1 MFSGFWVK
9 GAFTKLVLIGRM
21 SGDVVACVQAPTG
34 SKTRSVQRFRE
45 TKTPG
50 RNRQ

>member
-1 MFSGFWVK
+1 MVSGFWVK
-9 GAFTKLVLIGRM
+9 GAFTKLALSRM

-34 SKTRSVQRFRE
+34 SKTRSGQCFRE

-50 RNRQ
+50 RNTQ